1 MREKR
6 VWLALPVAA
15 ALMLSGCAAPAVE
28 ATPTPA
34 PTLTA
39 TAPPDQVEERDRLT
53 LACRSGESFH
63 PITGDDRL
71 NMTLTPLV
79 YQGLFR
85 LDEHFRPQQELCAGY
100 TVSDDFLRWSFELGG
115 ATFSDGMPMTA
126 ADVVASLE
134 LARRSDR
141 YTPRL
146 ADVTTIRA
154 EGETVVVTLR
164 RANSALPAL
173 LDIPVVR
180 NSGDPLRPLGTGA
193 YVLEE
198 RLDQLCLVRR
208 EKLGDGLDV
217 IPLRPVAGAEELV
230 NAFDAGEITLVDT
243 DLTGVSVLGYAA
255 ARESRDYSTAT
266 LLYLGCNT
274 RSGVL
279 ADQGLRQALALA
291 VDRKGVVGRAL
302 EGHAV
307 AAALPVH
314 PDSVYYDNAL
324 ARRWSYD
331 TETAAQKLAEAGWS
345 REQEEGPLVRR
356 GAQLAL
362 RLIVNQDNLF
372 KVTAAQ
378 MIAGDLE
385 ALGCV
390 VTLDVLPWGE
400 FTRALDRGQF
410 DLYLAETTLTPDFDL
425 APLLT
430 SGGAVN
436 RGGFSNAQVDTL
448 LAQSR
453 RETGEEQVTTFVNL
467 CGAVVEHSPIIPV
480 CFKNGSVI
488 AQWGQLEGLRPT
500 QRNVFAGLVGEG
512 PS

>member
-6 VWLALPVAA
+6 RWLVLPVAA
-15 ALMLSGCAAPAVE
+15 AMLLSGCNHPAVE
-28 ATPTPA
+28 ATPTPM
-34 PTLTA
+34 PTA
-39 TAPPDQVEERDRLT
+39 TAQPAQEAERVRLT

-100 TVSDDFLRWSFELGG
+100 DVSDDFLRWSFQLGE
-115 ATFSDGMPMTA
+115 AAFSDGTPLAA
-126 ADVVASLE
+126 ADVVTSLE

-141 YTPRL
+141 YASRL
-146 ADVTTIRA
+146 ADVTGLRV
-154 EGETVVVTLR
+154 EEETVVVTLR

-193 YVLEE
+193 YALVEAEE
-198 RLDQLCLVRR
+198 QLRLVRR
-208 EKLGDGLDV
+208 EALGDGLDV
-217 IPLRPVAGAEELV
+217 IPLRPVTGAEELV
-230 NAFDAGEITLVDT
+230 NAFDAGEVTLVENDP
-243 DLTGVSVLGYAA
+243 TGVSVLGYAA
-255 ARESRDYSTAT
+255 ARESWDYSTTT

-274 RSGVL
+274 RSGAL
-279 ADQGLRQALALA
+279 ADQTTRQAVALA
-291 VDRKGVVGRAL
+291 VDRKGVAGRAL

-314 PDSVYYDNAL
+314 PDSGYYNNAL
-324 ARRWSYD
+324 ARQWSYD
-331 TETAAQKLAEAGWS
+331 ADAAAQKLAEAGWS
-345 REQEEGPLVRR
+345 REEEDGPLVRR
-356 GAQLAL
+356 RSQLTL
-362 RLIVNQDNLF
+362 RLIVNRDNLF
-372 KVTAAQ
+372 KVTAAG
-378 MIAGDLE
+378 MIADELE
-385 ALGCV
+385 ALGCT
-390 VTLDVLPWGE
+390 VTLDVLPWAD
-400 FTRALDRGQF
+400 FAQALDRGQF

-436 RGGFSNAQVDTL
+436 RTGFSNAQVDAL
-448 LAQSR
+448 LAQAR
-453 RETGEEQVTTFVNL
+453 RETEKERVTTFVTL
-467 CGAVVEHSPIIPV
+467 CGAVAEQAPIIPV

-488 AQWGQLEGLRPT
+488 AQWGALEGLRPT
-500 QRNVFAGLVGEG
+500 QSNALAGVVDTGR
-512 PS
+512 S